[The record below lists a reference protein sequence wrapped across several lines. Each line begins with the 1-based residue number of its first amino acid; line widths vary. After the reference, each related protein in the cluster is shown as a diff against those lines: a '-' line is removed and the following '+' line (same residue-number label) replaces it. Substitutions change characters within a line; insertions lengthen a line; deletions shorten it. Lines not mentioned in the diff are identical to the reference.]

1 MDRIDRL
8 YKKDNID
15 KELLLQFLKEED
27 VTFNRSLYECAK
39 KIREN
44 VFGKTIYVRGLIEF
58 SSYCKNDCFYCGI
71 RNSNICNNRYRLSK
85 EEILDCA
92 KQGYEAGFRT
102 FVLQSGEDECYSDDM
117 ICDIVNKLHE
127 LYPDCAITLSI
138 GERNKEA
145 YQRYY
150 DAGAS
155 RYLLR
160 HESASEE
167 LYHKIHPPQMSL
179 KKRKY
184 CLSNLKEIGYQTGSG
199 MMIGVPFQKIED
211 IAEDILYLYELQP
224 EMIGIGPF
232 IHHQDTP
239 FNKFENGS
247 VELTLKV
254 LAILRILFPYV
265 LLPATT
271 SLTTLDKNAQEK
283 AICIGANVIMPNISP
298 LRVRK
303 LYMLY
308 DNKAFSG
315 NEAMEGF
322 NKLKKE
328 WYEKGYTIL
337 VDKGD
342 YTGGVKNV

>member
-138 GERNKEA
+138 GERNKK
-145 YQRYY
+145 
-150 DAGAS
+150 
-155 RYLLR
+155 L
-160 HESASEE
+160 
-167 LYHKIHPPQMSL
+167 I
-179 KKRKY
+179 
-184 CLSNLKEIGYQTGSG
+184 
-199 MMIGVPFQKIED
+199 
-211 IAEDILYLYELQP
+211 
-224 EMIGIGPF
+224 
-232 IHHQDTP
+232 
-239 FNKFENGS
+239 
-247 VELTLKV
+247 
-254 LAILRILFPYV
+254 
-265 LLPATT
+265 
-271 SLTTLDKNAQEK
+271 
-283 AICIGANVIMPNISP
+283 NVIMMQVQAVIYCVMKVQ
-298 LRVRK
+298 VRNYIIK
-303 LYMLY
+303 FIHR
-308 DNKAFSG
+308 K
-315 NEAMEGF
+315 
-322 NKLKKE
+322 
-328 WYEKGYTIL
+328 
-337 VDKGD
+337 
-342 YTGGVKNV
+342 